1 MRPVNR
7 SFTDRSRSI
16 CTLLLVLL
24 WGSLALA
31 QEPGE
36 VTAPDDSL
44 PEDDQDNR
52 QDNGHRIEIIVFR
65 HLDQRGT
72 TPEEAIAEIPARPVD
87 DPATITAAP
96 PIDPAA
102 PALPAA
108 PAAPAGAETAGP
120 WPVLNSAELKLGAVA
135 SRLRQSTAYQLLYH
149 GGWSQS
155 LAAQDQTVPTP
166 LPATA
171 RAAGLEGTITL
182 YRENFV
188 HVLLDIGL
196 HDIGLHRPAT
206 EEAGGDVVYELR
218 QGRRLRGQ
226 SAQYF
231 DHPQF
236 GVILQVD

>member
-24 WGSLALA
+24 WGPLALA

-36 VTAPDDSL
+36 VTAADDG
-44 PEDDQDNR
+44 D
-52 QDNGHRIEIIVFR
+52 DNGHRIEIIVFR

-72 TPEEAIAEIPARPVD
+72 TPEEAIAGIPARPVD
-87 DPATITAAP
+87 DPATITTAP

-108 PAAPAGAETAGP
+108 PAGAGTAGP

-155 LAAQDQTVPTP
+155 LAAQDRTVPTP

-196 HDIGLHRPAT
+196 HNIEVNRPAA

-236 GVILQVD
+236 GVIVQVD